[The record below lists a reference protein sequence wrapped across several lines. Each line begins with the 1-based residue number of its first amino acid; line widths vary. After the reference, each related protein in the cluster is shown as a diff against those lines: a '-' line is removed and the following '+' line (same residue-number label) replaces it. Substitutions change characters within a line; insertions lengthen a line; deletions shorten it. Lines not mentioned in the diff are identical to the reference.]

1 MAVHGIFYVL
11 TLKVRG
17 YYFYYTLLFKVI
29 IKFQPVARGRDSS
42 SSLGSDKVFEEY
54 VVRTGGIVA
63 SIFEKHNA
71 LH

>member
-17 YYFYYTLLFKVI
+17 YYFYYTLFKVI

-71 LH
+71 LY